1 MLKRFFKPELNRLNA
16 FEKKNARD
24 ALMLYTKS
32 RKSILKKFHGA
43 EPIYGYST
51 GAFLRN
57 FHFKKRWLWK
67 TIFKSS

>member
-43 EPIYGYST
+43 
-51 GAFLRN
+51 
-57 FHFKKRWLWK
+57 
-67 TIFKSS
+67 